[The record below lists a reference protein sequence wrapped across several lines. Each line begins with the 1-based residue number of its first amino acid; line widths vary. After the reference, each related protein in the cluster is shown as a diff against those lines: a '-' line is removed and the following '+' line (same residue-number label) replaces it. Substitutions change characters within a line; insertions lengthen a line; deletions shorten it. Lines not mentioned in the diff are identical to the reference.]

1 MGKPKRYHSKRRKRH
16 LLMQKAAR
24 ERILYLMTRADA
36 KFEEDPALSQYY
48 IELARKLAMATK
60 ISIPRE
66 MKRRICHKCKHWL
79 VPGKNVRYRI
89 NNRKNYGS
97 FITVTC
103 LECNN
108 ITRYIFKGNACRI
121 ETPPEPIKSPVP
133 TSSEKRPESTPKTNS
148 TQDRES
154 KS

>member
-1 MGKPKRYHSKRRKRH
+1 
-16 LLMQKAAR
+16 MQKAAR
-24 ERILYLMTRADA
+24 ERILDLMSRADA
-36 KFEEDPALSQYY
+36 KFSEDPALSQYY

-60 ISIPRE
+60 IPIPRE

-97 FITVTC
+97 YITVTC

-121 ETPPEPIKSPVP
+121 EAPEKPSVTDAQTNTQTKTKTKSKSNTKENQIPNP
-133 TSSEKRPESTPKTNS
+133 
-148 TQDRES
+148 ES

>member
-24 ERILYLMTRADA
+24 ERILDLMSRADA
-36 KFEEDPALSQYY
+36 KFSEDPALSQYY

-66 MKRRICHKCKHWL
+66 MKRRICHNCKHWL

-97 FITVTC
+97 YITVTC

-121 ETPPEPIKSPVP
+121 ESPDGPSATDTQTKTKV
-133 TSSEKRPESTPKTNS
+133 KTNPIPN
-148 TQDRES
+148 QES